1 MKNVNI
7 EAMEEKIKNVI
18 GLFEMGILNEHQTVK
33 QLLYLNN
40 VNQQREPL
48 IILTNKLLDDIHDI
62 NPDLSQKR
70 QDELNN
76 IINGG

>member
-40 VNQQREPL
+40 VSQQRE
-48 IILTNKLLDDIHDI
+48 LLKAYSYF
-62 NPDLSQKR
+62 LKVMS
-70 QDELNN
+70 LN
-76 IINGG
+76 IIAMIWYRRVFRSL